1 MKYQLNLIRIAM
13 TNETIILG
21 DFNIDFRK
29 RYMVDYVSRYLFEDF
44 DDALSNFGLEQ
55 LVNFV
60 TWSRLVN
67 NVLKSST
74 LDHIYRQS
82 PVKSPDI
89 KTL

>member
-1 MKYQLNLIRIAM
+1 M
-13 TNETIILG
+13 TNETIVLG

-29 RYMVDYVSRYLFEDF
+29 RYMVDYVNRYLIEDF

-67 NVLKSST
+67 NVLKSSI

-82 PVKSPDI
+82 PIFSLV
-89 KTL
+89 TRNRF